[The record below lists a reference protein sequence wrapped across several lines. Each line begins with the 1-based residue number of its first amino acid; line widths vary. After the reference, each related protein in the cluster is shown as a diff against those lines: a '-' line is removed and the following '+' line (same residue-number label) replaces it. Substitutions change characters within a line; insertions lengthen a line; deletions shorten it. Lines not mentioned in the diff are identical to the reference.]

1 MEDDLLPMH
10 EDEPAGDFDIVL
22 RGYDRLQVND
32 HLARFEAALGEAH
45 DRAAEDATRIAA
57 LERQVTEQHE
67 RLVDAERRAAGRPEP
82 VPVAGDRI
90 AAMLR
95 LADEE
100 ATALRDA
107 ARQEAERVIGA
118 AQQQATQESAK
129 RSAELDRRERD
140 IASAA
145 EESDAMRRQA

>member
-22 RGYDRLQVND
+22 RGYDRRQVND

-67 RLVDAERRAAGRPEP
+67 RLVDAERRAAGRPQP
-82 VPVAGDRI
+82 GPGARGPI
-90 AAMLR
+90 APLPR
-95 LADEE
+95 PAD
-100 ATALRDA
+100 
-107 ARQEAERVIGA
+107 QEAA
-118 AQQQATQESAK
+118 AP
-129 RSAELDRRERD
+129 R
-140 IASAA
+140 
-145 EESDAMRRQA
+145 

>member
-22 RGYDRLQVND
+22 RGYDRRQVND

-45 DRAAEDATRIAA
+45 DRAAEDANRIAA

-67 RLVDAERRAAGRPEP
+67 RLRAPERPERRAGAERRAAGRPEP

-100 ATALRDA
+100 ASALRAA
-107 ARQEAERVIGA
+107 AR
-118 AQQQATQESAK
+118 
-129 RSAELDRRERD
+129 D
-140 IASAA
+140 
-145 EESDAMRRQA
+145 

>member
-22 RGYDRLQVND
+22 RGYDRRQVND

-67 RLVDAERRAAGRPEP
+67 RLVDAERRAAGRAPP
-82 VPVAGDRI
+82 GPR
-90 AAMLR
+90 
-95 LADEE
+95 
-100 ATALRDA
+100 
-107 ARQEAERVIGA
+107 ARGRGA
-118 AQQQATQESAK
+118 PPPRPAPPGGRAP
-129 RSAELDRRERD
+129 R
-140 IASAA
+140 
-145 EESDAMRRQA
+145 